1 MEGRGCGKRVNET
14 VGQRT
19 LLFNYASLSHHSISC
34 KQYIVNNT
42 LSKHEIQI
50 IIKLHFI
57 FVFHCPFIFSGGNLA
72 LPSDDNFCVSNYL
85 FAHLQTIL
93 SSWLVKNRVLIWKL

>member
-1 MEGRGCGKRVNET
+1 M
-14 VGQRT
+14 
-19 LLFNYASLSHHSISC
+19 LLSLISLSLSFSMCLH
-34 KQYIVNNT
+34 VNNT

-57 FVFHCPFIFSGGNLA
+57 FAFHCPFIFSGGNLA

-93 SSWLVKNRVLIWKL
+93 